1 MCFINCL
8 EEIIDR
14 INNAAY
20 AYMAMSGDNFCGAA
34 YNGICLEM
42 KHAGKFLWAEYLAEA
57 FIFIGKIGITVLN
70 TMIIYLFMSNVTG
83 S

>member
-1 MCFINCL
+1 L